1 MNQTI
6 ERDEVLNPCIKLCK
20 KFEMSGLILEW
31 RRLDVFDK
39 THVDGSPDLELKIP
53 HEDVVFLF
61 MAECKKADGGVQ
73 SKVQIEYEEKYKPY
87 RNVCYQLIRSPEELE
102 YFVKKLSNRHVD
114 MTEFLAFECNPII
127 EKATDI

>member
-1 MNQTI
+1 MNQTL

-61 MAECKKADGGVQ
+61 MAECKKKDGGRVAALEILMGSYALSANIREGKLQ
-73 SKVQIEYEEKYKPY
+73 QIPNFIQ
-87 RNVCYQLIRSPEELE
+87 R
-102 YFVKKLSNRHVD
+102 
-114 MTEFLAFECNPII
+114 
-127 EKATDI
+127 